1 MNGEKKKDEEF
12 KEQCQRYLEGL
23 SLMDLRC
30 YGRFLNLPAPTN
42 CKKAELIDEIVAV
55 LSKECQPTRNK
66 RGAPIK
72 NTYFS
77 ENILLEIENIR
88 ERVYDKE
95 KELDKGNEGDEEKG
109 VTLQFSIRMD
119 ILNTIQK
126 KLLNDFLNSL

>member
-1 MNGEKKKDEEF
+1 MT
-12 KEQCQRYLEGL
+12 
-23 SLMDLRC
+23 DLRC

-42 CKKAELIDEIVAV
+42 CKKAKLIDEIVAV
-55 LSKECQPTRNK
+55 LSKEHQPIRNK

-88 ERVYDKE
+88 KRVYDKE
-95 KELDKGNEGDEEKG
+95 KELDKGIERGEEKG
-109 VTLQFSIRMD
+109 VTLQFSVRID
-119 ILNTIQK
+119 ILNTRQK